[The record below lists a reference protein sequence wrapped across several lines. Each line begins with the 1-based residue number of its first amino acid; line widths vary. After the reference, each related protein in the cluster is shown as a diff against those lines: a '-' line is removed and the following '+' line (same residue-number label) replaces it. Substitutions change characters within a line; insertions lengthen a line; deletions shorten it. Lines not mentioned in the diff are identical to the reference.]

1 MRELKQQKKA
11 EARRKKEAEEKSRSA
26 LTDLRKRV
34 SHPTPPRLA
43 RHGLHGGLILMSFH
57 VRSDA

>member
-26 LTDLRKRV
+26 LTDLRKRM
-34 SHPTPPRLA
+34 SHPPPTLGSAWSA
-43 RHGLHGGLILMSFH
+43 R
-57 VRSDA
+57 RA